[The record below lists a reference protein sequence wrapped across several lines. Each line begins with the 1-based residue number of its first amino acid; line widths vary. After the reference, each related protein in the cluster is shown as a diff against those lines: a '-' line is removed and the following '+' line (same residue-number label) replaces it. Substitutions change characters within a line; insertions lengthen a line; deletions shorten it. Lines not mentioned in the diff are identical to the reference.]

1 MNDPVIVDI
10 LIELHCLEII
20 VNQIEQTR
28 LISIHN
34 EDNNE
39 YADQAQEIKIGY
51 WDWLKILS
59 SIKHDI
65 LPEFRRYGVI
75 EILIDELD
83 MSRNP
88 FHQISVMETLINL
101 SMDDQ
106 NAVQIREWGIHI
118 IGK

>member
-51 WDWLKILS
+51 WD
-59 SIKHDI
+59 
-65 LPEFRRYGVI
+65 
-75 EILIDELD
+75 
-83 MSRNP
+83 
-88 FHQISVMETLINL
+88 
-101 SMDDQ
+101 
-106 NAVQIREWGIHI
+106 
-118 IGK
+118 